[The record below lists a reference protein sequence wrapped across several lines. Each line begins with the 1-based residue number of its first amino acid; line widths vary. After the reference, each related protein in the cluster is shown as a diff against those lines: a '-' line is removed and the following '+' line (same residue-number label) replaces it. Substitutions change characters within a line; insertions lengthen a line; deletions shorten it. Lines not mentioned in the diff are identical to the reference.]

1 MCNTHNCCCCKKGI
15 RVKDLTILLTSIQCR
30 VVRMMVVLMVVKMMM
45 VMMMVMMMMVRMMV
59 GGQWLGLLTA
69 PDNTGMSESQPTL
82 KP

>member
-1 MCNTHNCCCCKKGI
+1 MM
-15 RVKDLTILLTSIQCR
+15 
-30 VVRMMVVLMVVKMMM
+30 VVRMMVVKMTM
-45 VMMMVMMMMVRMMV
+45 VMMMVMMMVVRIMV

>member
-1 MCNTHNCCCCKKGI
+1 MM
-15 RVKDLTILLTSIQCR
+15 
-30 VVRMMVVLMVVKMMM
+30 VVRMMVVKMTM
-45 VMMMVMMMMVRMMV
+45 VMMMVMMMVVRMMV